1 MHLYEDLAE
10 LGKSRKFLQ
19 RVKGRER
26 VLNVKNVRKGVRAR
40 RGDGTFDEPIPDA
53 TLAEDVGFLVARGSI
68 ATVEIGVEV
77 KIVAKAMMKQIDR
90 VISDLVKQVEHFK
103 RGGGCPI
110 CLGIVGINA
119 SPRYTSYEGDRAT
132 LANGTKY
139 AKPEMEAIEAERR
152 LLADAR
158 PHFTEFL
165 VLRFRATNVEP
176 FPFEW
181 VSYKDTAE
189 QYGAILVRISREYEN
204 RF

>member
-1 MHLYEDLAE
+1 MHLYEDLAQ
-10 LGKSRKFLQ
+10 LGKSPKFLQ
-19 RVKGRER
+19 RVRSRER
-26 VLNVKNVRKGVRAR
+26 VLNVKNVRKGVKAR
-40 RGDGTFDEPIPDA
+40 RGDGTFGESIPDA
-53 TLAEDVGFLVARGSI
+53 PLVEDPSFLVARGPI

-90 VISDLVKQVEHFK
+90 VMSDLVKQVEHFK
-103 RGGGCPI
+103 RGGGNPI

-119 SPRYTSYEGDRAT
+119 SPAYTSYEADRAF

-139 AKPEMEAIEAERR
+139 AKPASEALETERR
-152 LLADAR
+152 LLAEAR
-158 PHFTEFL
+158 PRFTELL

-189 QYGAILVRISREYEN
+189 QYGAILVRISREYEK